1 MLTIGHTEYQ
11 KGKIY
16 KIDFDD
22 CKIYVG
28 STIKTLENR
37 LKEHLPDNRGVVYK
51 QKDKNPKISLIS
63 DYPCKNKHKLEQIE
77 RKYMDKLGKEYE
89 PRELNKRGND
99 ETKKKPEIKYIYK
112 LENEKELLQRI
123 NNKIAIKNNENKK
136 ELEVQFRDGNKKV
149 YLSKRYRESPLE
161 EAMDL

>member
-1 MLTIGHTEYQ
+1 M
-11 KGKIY
+11 
-16 KIDFDD
+16 
-22 CKIYVG
+22 
-28 STIKTLENR
+28 
-37 LKEHLPDNRGVVYK
+37 
-51 QKDKNPKISLIS
+51 SLVS
-63 DYPCKNKHKLEQIE
+63 YCPCKNKHKLEQIE

-136 ELEVQFRDGNKKV
+136 ELEIQFRDGNKKV
-149 YLSKRYRESPLE
+149 YI
-161 EAMDL
+161 